1 MPKQYEAIRDKLIAE
16 GLSKKAA
23 EEHAAKIYNS
33 LGKGHVGK
41 GSKERKTWEKPEGCS
56 TCGHYSYPHGP
67 GKPCKGLDAA
77 GDTCDCE
84 NRFVPERDD
93 K

>member
-41 GSKERKTWEKPEGCS
+41 GSK
-56 TCGHYSYPHGP
+56 
-67 GKPCKGLDAA
+67 
-77 GDTCDCE
+77 
-84 NRFVPERDD
+84 
-93 K
+93 